1 MRRVGHIGGVIA
13 IAAFLASDAGA
24 SPSVGDGPEPP
35 GSRARPVLD
44 KGGSAGD
51 GRAPVR
57 RVRND
62 IVVSPA
68 WVLPREGRA
77 LRARGPQAGEWRASE
92 GTLSGKIVYLSAG
105 HGWTFVSGG
114 WHTQRGNTNGLVE
127 DFITT
132 EGVAQYL
139 VPYLRNMGAYVV
151 PIRESD
157 LNPNM
162 VAVDDE
168 EAVLEGVEASADGAG
183 WAPFNPPIDDAM
195 QPFERGTASKM
206 TAAAS
211 ESGRAVFPFS
221 VPESGQYNVYVAYVQ
236 GADRA
241 PDAHVIVRHGGGES
255 HVKIDQRRHGATWVL
270 IGRWWFD
277 ADAPVEESS
286 VAFANDSGSPGKVVS
301 FDAVRVGGGMAV
313 HDVGGGTNERPMFE
327 QSSRYSAQLNGAPPD
342 VYKYFDGE
350 GDDVVARP
358 RFTDWDHE
366 QGEDAVYLAWHTNAP
381 NPGRGTSSHTY
392 GTQYPCCGPLS
403 DFVGVPGSL
412 ELQAAVHGE
421 IIDDLRDDWDA
432 GWQDRGRSTADFGE
446 LRPLHNDEVPGVLVE
461 LAFHDTPADAD
472 ALRDPRFRRIA
483 ARAMAQG
490 VARYFAEKDGRALV
504 LPPEPPRAVRV
515 ENDGS
520 GGLRVS
526 WRPPDADAAG
536 GDAPDGYRVYLSK
549 NGYAFDDG
557 FAVSDESAAIDGL
570 ETGEVRYVRVA
581 AVNAGGESLP
591 SEVVGARAATGGA
604 APVLVVA
611 GFDRL
616 DGDLLPKTELSAF
629 GLGSVDRMF
638 LAQINDGSY
647 AARHGAAI
655 ASAGYSFD
663 GASDEAVEDGDIDLA
678 AYTAVDWFNG
688 EDSVGNQ
695 PLGPGSREALDRFL
709 MGGGRLML
717 SGSEV
722 VWALADQGDADDAA
736 FAHDVLRVGLAA
748 DDAETYQVMPLDGPL
763 AGVTPFAFDDSGPG
777 GYDAEFPDVLT
788 PDGDGAVAVL
798 AYEGGATAA
807 VAWGVGA
814 EGSRGVVLGFPFEV
828 VADPAARTALMG
840 ATLQMFGVAEE
851 PAGPDDDGDADG
863 DDDEED
869 PGYVGGCGCRGAGGA
884 AGGWSA
890 VLLLALGFMLRG
902 WRSSSTRAPAR
913 FRPGRS
919 G

>member
-1 MRRVGHIGGVIA
+1 LLRAGHIGGVIA
-13 IAAFLASDAGA
+13 LAAFLASDAGA
-24 SPSVGDGPEPP
+24 SPSAGDGPEPATR
-35 GSRARPVLD
+35 RARPVAS
-44 KGGSAGD
+44 KGGTAD

-57 RVRND
+57 RVRD
-62 IVVSPA
+62 D
-68 WVLPREGRA
+68 L
-77 LRARGPQAGEWRASE
+77 EWRASE
-92 GTLSGKIVYLSAG
+92 GTLSGKIIYLSAG
-105 HGWTFVSGG
+105 HGWTYVNGG
-114 WHTQRGNTNGLVE
+114 WHTQRGNTNDLVE

-162 VAVDDE
+162 VAVDDGD
-168 EAVLEGVEASADGAG
+168 AVLEGAQASADGTG
-183 WAPFNPPIDDAM
+183 WAPFTPPIDAALL
-195 QPFERGTASKM
+195 PFERGTASKM
-206 TAAAS
+206 TAT
-211 ESGRAVFPFS
+211 EGDSGRAVFPFA
-221 VPESGQYNVYVAYVQ
+221 VPESGNYNVYVAYVQ

-255 HVKIDQRRHGATWVL
+255 HLRVDQRRHGATWVL

-277 ADAPVEESS
+277 ADAPIEESS
-286 VAFANDSGSPGKVVS
+286 VVFASDSSSPGSIVS

-327 QSSRYSAQLNGAPPD
+327 QSSRYSTQLLGAPPD
-342 VYKYFDGE
+342 VFRYFDGDE

-421 IIDDLRDDWDA
+421 VIDDLRADWSAD
-432 GWQDRGRSTADFGE
+432 WQDRGRSTADFGE

-515 ENDGS
+515 ENDGA

-526 WRPPDADAAG
+526 WRPPAADPAG
-536 GDAPDGYRVYLSK
+536 GDAPDGYRVYVSR

-557 FAVSDESAAIDGL
+557 VAVADETAALGGL
-570 ETGEVRYVRVA
+570 EAGDVRYVRVA
-581 AVNAGGESLP
+581 ATNAGGESLP
-591 SEVVGARAATGGA
+591 SEVVGARVATGGA

-616 DGDLLPKTELSAF
+616 DGDLLPRSELSRF

-638 LAQINDGSY
+638 LAQINDASY
-647 AARHGAAI
+647 AARHGAAL

-663 GASDEAVEDGDIDLA
+663 GASDEAVEEGDLDLA
-678 AYTAVDWFNG
+678 GYTAIDWFTG
-688 EDSVGNQ
+688 EDSVGDD
-695 PLGPGSREALDRFL
+695 PLPAASRELIARFL

-717 SGSEV
+717 SGSEL
-722 VWALADQGDADDAA
+722 VWALADQGDADDTA
-736 FAHDVLRVGLAA
+736 FARDVLRVGLSA
-748 DDAETYQVMPLDGPL
+748 DDAETYQVMPLDGPFGEL
-763 AGVTPFAFDDSGPG
+763 APFAFDDSGPG
-777 GYDAEFPDVLT
+777 GYDAEFPDVLA
-788 PDGDGAVAVL
+788 PGGEGAAAVL
-798 AYEGGATAA
+798 AYQGGQTAA
-807 VAWGVGA
+807 IAWGVDA
-814 EGSRGVVLGFPFEV
+814 EGSRGLVLGFPFEV
-828 VADPAARTALMG
+828 VAGAESRSALMG
-840 ATLQMFGVAEE
+840 AAMQMFGVAEE
-851 PAGPDDDGDADG
+851 PAGPDDG
-863 DDDEED
+863 DDHGDDGADE
-869 PGYVGGCGCRGAGGA
+869 PGFTGGCGCQGGGGGA
-884 AGGWSA
+884 DGWWTA
-890 VLLLALGFMLRG
+890 VFLLALGFMLRAC
-902 WRSSSTRAPAR
+902 RSSSTPAR
-913 FRPGRS
+913 GRPRAGRS

>member
-1 MRRVGHIGGVIA
+1 MRRAGHIGGVIA
-13 IAAFLASDAGA
+13 IAACLASDAGA
-24 SPSVGDGPEPP
+24 SPSAGDGPEPP
-35 GSRARPVLD
+35 GARARPVVS
-44 KGGSAGD
+44 KGGSAD
-51 GRAPVR
+51 GRTPVR
-57 RVRND
+57 RVRSD
-62 IVVSPA
+62 
-68 WVLPREGRA
+68 L
-77 LRARGPQAGEWRASE
+77 QWRASE
-92 GTLSGKIVYLSAG
+92 GTLAGKVVYLSAG
-105 HGWTFVSGG
+105 HGWTYVNGG
-114 WHTQRGNTNGLVE
+114 WHTQRGNTNDLVE

-157 LNPNM
+157 LNPSM

-183 WAPFNPPIDDAM
+183 WAPFTPPIDAGLL
-195 QPFERGTASKM
+195 PFERGGASRM

-211 ESGRAVFPFS
+211 ETGRVVFPFS
-221 VPESGQYNVYVAYVQ
+221 VPESGAYNVYVAYVQ
-236 GADRA
+236 GGDRVA
-241 PDAHVIVRHGGGES
+241 DAHVVVRHGGGES
-255 HVKIDQRRHGATWVL
+255 HLRVDQRRHGATWVL
-270 IGRWWFD
+270 LGRWWFA

-286 VAFANDSGSPGKVVS
+286 VVIANDSESPGKVIS

-313 HDVGGGTNERPMFE
+313 HDLGSGTNGRPMFE
-327 QSSRYSAQLNGAPPD
+327 QSSRYSAQVLGAPAD
-342 VYKYFDGE
+342 VYRYFDGGE

-366 QGEDAVYLAWHTNAP
+366 TGEDAVYLAWHTNAP

-412 ELQAAVHGE
+412 ELQEAVHGE
-421 IIDDLRDDWDA
+421 IIDDLRAGWEA

-490 VARYFAEKDGRALV
+490 VARYFAARDGRDLV
-504 LPPEPPRAVRV
+504 LPPEPPRALRV
-515 ENDGS
+515 ENDGA

-526 WRPPDADAAG
+526 WRPPAADPAG
-536 GDAPDGYRVYLSK
+536 GDPPDGYRVYLSR

-557 FAVSDESAAIDGL
+557 FAVAEESAAIEGL
-570 ETGEVRYVRVA
+570 SAGDVRYVRVA
-581 AVNAGGESLP
+581 ALNAGGESLP
-591 SEVVGARAATGGA
+591 SEVVGARVATGGH

-616 DGDLLPKTELSAF
+616 DSAMLPRTELGAF

-638 LAQINDGSY
+638 LAQMNDGSY

-655 ASAGYSFD
+655 AAAGFSFD
-663 GASDEAVEDGDIDLA
+663 GASDEAIEEGDIDLA
-678 AYTAVDWFNG
+678 GYTALDWFTG
-688 EDSVGNQ
+688 EDSVGDD
-695 PLGPGSREALDRFL
+695 PFPAATREALDRFL
-709 MGGGRLML
+709 TGGGRLLL

-736 FAHDVLRVGLAA
+736 FARDVLHAGLAA
-748 DDAETYQVMPLDGPL
+748 DDAETYQVMALDGPL
-763 AGVTPFAFDDSGPG
+763 AAVAPFAFDDRGPG
-777 GYDAEFPDVLT
+777 GYDAEFPDVLA
-788 PDGDGAVAVL
+788 PGGDAVPVL
-798 AYEGGATAA
+798 AYESGQPAA
-807 VAWGVGA
+807 IAWGVGA

-828 VADPAARTALMG
+828 VAEPAARTALMD
-840 ATLQMFGVAEE
+840 ATLTLFGVAEE
-851 PAGPDDDGDADG
+851 PAGPDDGKDDA
-863 DDDEED
+863 DDEEEQD
-869 PGYVGGCGCRGAGGA
+869 SFVGGCGCRGGGAGG
-884 AGGWSA
+884 GWGA
-890 VLLLALGFMLRG
+890 VLLAALGFMLRG
-902 WRSSSTRAPAR
+902 CRSSSTRARAR
-913 FRPGRS
+913 CRPGRS

>member
-1 MRRVGHIGGVIA
+1 MIA
-13 IAAFLASDAGA
+13 VAALARGAGA
-24 SPSVGDGPEPP
+24 SPSAGDGPEPP
-35 GSRARPVLD
+35 GARARPVAS
-44 KGGSAGD
+44 KGGIAD
-51 GRAPVR
+51 GRAPVAR
-57 RVRND
+57 
-62 IVVSPA
+62 
-68 WVLPREGRA
+68 
-77 LRARGPQAGEWRASE
+77 LRSDLQGRASE

-105 HGWTFVSGG
+105 HGWTYVGGG

-157 LNPNM
+157 LNPSS
-162 VAVDDE
+162 VAVDDG
-168 EAVLEGVEASADGAG
+168 EAVLEGVEASADGTG
-183 WAPFNPPIDDAM
+183 WAPFSPPIDASL
-195 QPFERGTASKM
+195 QPFERGTASVM

-221 VPESGQYNVYVAYVQ
+221 VPESGHYNVYIAYVQ
-236 GADRA
+236 GSDRV
-241 PDAHVIVRHGGGES
+241 PDAHVVVRHGGGES
-255 HVKIDQRRHGATWVL
+255 HLRVDQRRHGATWVL
-270 IGRWWFD
+270 VGRFWFA

-286 VAFANDSGSPGKVVS
+286 VAFANDSESPGKVIS

-313 HDVGGGTNERPMFE
+313 HDLGGGTNQRPMFE

-342 VYKYFDGE
+342 VYRYFDGGE

-421 IIDDLRDDWDA
+421 VVGDLRAGWDA
-432 GWQDRGRSTADFGE
+432 GWQDRGQSTADFGE
-446 LRPLHNDEVPGVLVE
+446 LRPLHNDEVPGVLLE

-490 VARYFAEKDGRALV
+490 IARYFAARDGRDLV

-515 ENDGS
+515 ENDGA
-520 GGLRVS
+520 GGLTVS
-526 WRPPDADAAG
+526 WRPPDPDPAG
-536 GDAPDGYRVYLSK
+536 GGAPDGYRVYVSR

-557 FAVSDESAAIDGL
+557 TAVSDESAALDGL
-570 ETGEVRYVRVA
+570 EPGEVRYVRVA

-591 SEVVGARAATGGA
+591 SEVVGARVATGGR

-616 DGDLLPKTELSAF
+616 DGDLLPRTELSAF
-629 GLGSVDRMF
+629 GLGTVDRMF

-655 ASAGYSFD
+655 AAAGYSFD

-678 AYTAVDWFNG
+678 AYTAVDWFTG
-688 EDSVGNQ
+688 EDSTGND
-695 PLGPGSREALDRFL
+695 PFPAGSREALDHFL
-709 MGGGRLML
+709 LGGGRLLL

-722 VWALADQGDADDAA
+722 VWALADQGDADDMA
-736 FAHDVLRVGLAA
+736 FAQGVLRVGLAA
-748 DDAETYQVMPLDGPL
+748 DDAETYQVMALDGPL
-763 AGVTPFAFDDSGPG
+763 AALAPFAFDDTGPG
-777 GYDAEFPDVLT
+777 GYDADFPDVLA
-788 PDGDGAVAVL
+788 PGGEGAVPVLAYQGGAVA
-798 AYEGGATAA
+798 AI
-807 VAWGVGA
+807 AWGVGA
-814 EGSRGVVLGFPFEV
+814 GEGSPMAVVLGFPFEV
-828 VADPAARTALMG
+828 IAGPDARAALMG
-840 ATLQMFGVAEE
+840 AALEMFGVAEE
-851 PAGPDDDGDADG
+851 PARPDEDDP
-863 DDDEED
+863 DEED
-869 PGYVGGCGCRGAGGA
+869 EDESGYVGGCGCRSGDGS
-884 AGGWSA
+884 GWTA
-890 VLLLALGFMLRG
+890 LLLAALGFMLRG

-913 FRPGRS
+913 SRPGRS

>member
-1 MRRVGHIGGVIA
+1 MRRAGHIGGVIA
-13 IAAFLASDAGA
+13 IAVWLASDAGA
-24 SPSVGDGPEPP
+24 SPSAGDGPEPAT
-35 GSRARPVLD
+35 SRARPVAS
-44 KGGSAGD
+44 KGGIAD
-51 GRAPVR
+51 GSAPVR
-57 RVRND
+57 RVRSD
-62 IVVSPA
+62 
-68 WVLPREGRA
+68 L
-77 LRARGPQAGEWRASE
+77 EWRASE

-132 EGVAQYL
+132 EAVAQYL

-162 VAVDDE
+162 VAVDDG
-168 EAVLEGVEASADGAG
+168 EAVLEGVEATADGTG
-183 WAPFNPPIDDAM
+183 WAPFTPPIDASLL
-195 QPFERGTASKM
+195 PFERGTASKM

-221 VPESGQYNVYVAYVQ
+221 VPESGHYNVYVAYVQ

-255 HVKIDQRRHGATWVL
+255 HLRIDQRRHGATWVL

-286 VAFANDSGSPGKVVS
+286 VAFANDSGSPGKAIS
-301 FDAVRVGGGMAV
+301 FDAVRIGGGMAV
-313 HDVGGGTNERPMFE
+313 HDVGAGTNERPMFE
-327 QSSRYSAQLNGAPPD
+327 QSSRYSAQMNGAPAD
-342 VYKYFDGE
+342 VYRYFDGGE

-412 ELQAAVHGE
+412 ELQSAVHGE
-421 IIDDLRDDWDA
+421 IIDDLRADWDA

-490 VARYFAEKDGRALV
+490 VARYFAARDGRPLV

-515 ENDGS
+515 ENDGA

-526 WRPPDADAAG
+526 WRPPEADPAG
-536 GDAPDGYRVYLSK
+536 GDQPDGYRVYLSR

-557 FAVSDESAAIDGL
+557 LAVADESAAIDGL
-570 ETGEVRYVRVA
+570 EAGEVRYVRVA

-591 SEVVGARAATGGA
+591 SEVVGARVATGGA

-616 DGDLLPKTELSAF
+616 DGDMLPKTELSQF

-655 ASAGYSFD
+655 AAAGYSFD
-663 GASDEAVEDGDIDLA
+663 GASDEAVEQGDLDLA
-678 AYTAVDWFNG
+678 AYTAVDWFTG
-688 EDSVGNQ
+688 EDSVQND
-695 PLGPGSREALDRFL
+695 PMPAATRAALDRFL
-709 MGGGRLML
+709 MGGGRLLL

-736 FAHDVLRVGLAA
+736 FARDVLRVGLSA

-763 AGVTPFAFDDSGPG
+763 AAVPPLTFDDSGPG
-777 GYDAEFPDVLT
+777 GYDAEFPDVLA
-788 PDGDGAVAVL
+788 PGGDGAVPVL
-798 AYEGGATAA
+798 AYQGGQPAA
-807 VAWGVGA
+807 IAWGVGA

-828 VADPAARTALMG
+828 VADPAARTALIG

-851 PAGPDDDGDADG
+851 PAGPDDDGDAGG
-863 DDDEED
+863 DDDEDD
-869 PGYVGGCGCRGAGGA
+869 PGFVGGCGCRGAGGGA
-884 AGGWSA
+884 ASGWWTA

-902 WRSSSTRAPAR
+902 WRSSSTRAPGR